1 MTRQK
6 SARTASRRGPNG
18 ATASRDM
25 IYFQH
30 MTVGGNS
37 LIELDP
43 TVAPP
48 TALPDRIYATLKHRI
63 LTGSILPS
71 TRIVEKELCAEMHVS
86 RTPLREALNRLSLEG
101 LVQIVPYRGY
111 VVAPLTVRGFRE
123 LCEVRRILEAETA
136 ALAAERATE
145 EDITRLTSLAGL
157 RYRREDRR
165 TYGKYLRG
173 NSAFHQA
180 LVRASG
186 NSRLER
192 IVMLALDQHQRPLYL
207 GLGVGVDGTAS
218 TGEHMDIVDAIRQ
231 RNAQRARELMIQH
244 LSRAEDRIANALQ
257 AAGY

>member
-1 MTRQK
+1 MR
-6 SARTASRRGPNG
+6 P
-18 ATASRDM
+18 
-25 IYFQH
+25 
-30 MTVGGNS
+30 GGNS

-48 TALPDRIYATLKHRI
+48 AALPDRIYATLKHRI

-71 TRIVEKELCAEMHVS
+71 ARIIEKDLCAEMHVS
-86 RTPLREALNRLSLEG
+86 RTPLREALNRLALEN
-101 LVQIVPYRGY
+101 LVEIVPYRGY
-111 VVAPLTVRGFRE
+111 VVAPLTVEGFRE
-123 LCEVRRILEAETA
+123 LCEVRRILEAGTA

-145 EDITRLTSLAGL
+145 EDIAQLAAL
-157 RYRREDRR
+157 ADLKYRREDRR

-180 LVRASG
+180 LVRSSR
-186 NSRLER
+186 NHRLES

-218 TGEHMDIVDAIRQ
+218 TGEHLDIVEAIRK
-231 RNAQRARELMIQH
+231 RDPQRARQVMIQH